1 MTLRIP
7 RARAALAGLAL
18 LVCFSPP
25 LARLVG
31 VWPLQAQAQAQFK
44 VLAGKD
50 TMIAMR
56 DGVRLATDIYR
67 PARNGAAVEGKFPA
81 ILERTPYGKDRLAA
95 VANYFAPRGYVVV
108 LQDVRA
114 RYKSEGH
121 WRPLHDDPNDGFDT
135 AKWIGPQPWS
145 DGGIGTV
152 GTSYQ
157 GCAPIHLAVSN
168 PS

>member
-1 MTLRIP
+1 MTPHTP
-7 RARAALAGLAL
+7 RARVALAGLLSL
-18 LVCFSPP
+18 LCFSQP
-25 LARLVG
+25 LARLAG
-31 VWPLQAQAQAQFK
+31 VLPLHAQAQAQARYE

-121 WRPLHDDPNDGFDT
+121 LRPPPDGPKT
-135 AKWIGPQPWS
+135 RVVP
-145 DGGIGTV
+145 
-152 GTSYQ
+152 
-157 GCAPIHLAVSN
+157 APRT
-168 PS
+168 